1 MTRKR
6 PHSLTMMLALIAT
19 AAVHATE
26 PEWEDDWS
34 DDWGEES
41 TSPWQPLSGFIEA
54 GTGRRLQTDEA
65 GLGSSTLSQL
75 IARLESG
82 YQGQQ
87 WQATMRLDAG
97 YDDVVDGW
105 LVDVRDLSV
114 STSVGEHTQLKMGRQ
129 VLTWGTGDYLFLN
142 DLFPKDWQAFF
153 SGQEDQY
160 LKAPVNAIKTS
171 WYGNRFNVDLVYM
184 PRFEADNSING
195 ERFSYFDPISGGKVA
210 PGHSPN
216 EPSDDAAAARV
227 FWSTG
232 QTEYA
237 LYGYW
242 GHSGQ
247 PKAID
252 FDSGFP
258 APQYAR
264 LNAYGASL
272 RTTLAGG
279 LFNAETAYHQSLEST
294 SSTQIAPPDQV
305 LLLLGYESELIT
317 NLTGS
322 MQYYLE
328 HTRQYGDYLST
339 QPDPSKATDQNRH
352 LLTLRLGYRAWQD
365 KLQLN
370 LFTFYSPSDRDFYLK
385 PQASYRVDDRWLL
398 SAGLNLMNGRDN
410 HTFFGQLDD
419 NSNAW
424 LRLRYH
430 Y

>member
-1 MTRKR
+1 MIRGLHHWM
-6 PHSLTMMLALIAT
+6 PILLTLF
-19 AAVHATE
+19 AAAPVHAND
-26 PEWEDDWS
+26 PEWEDDWGEE
-34 DDWGEES
+34 WGEEA
-41 TSPWQPLSGFIEA
+41 TSPWQPLSGFVEA
-54 GTGRRLQTDEA
+54 GFGRRLQTDEA
-65 GLGSSTLSQL
+65 GLGSTTLSQL
-75 IARLESG
+75 TARMESG
-82 YQGQQ
+82 YQGEQF
-87 WQATMRLDAG
+87 QASVRLDAG

-105 LVDVRDLSV
+105 LMDVRELSV
-114 STSVGEHTQLKMGRQ
+114 STAIGDNTQLKAGRQ

-153 SGQEDQY
+153 SGQEDEY

-171 WYGNRFNVDLVYM
+171 WYGSRLNADLVYM

-195 ERFSYFDPISGGKVA
+195 ERFSYYDPINGGKVA
-210 PGHSPN
+210 PGYSPN
-216 EPSDDAAAARV
+216 EPSDDAAAARL
-227 FWSTG
+227 FWSSG
-232 QTEYA
+232 QMEYA

-242 GHSGQ
+242 GYSGQ
-247 PKAID
+247 PKAISLG
-252 FDSGFP
+252 SGSP
-258 APQYAR
+258 SPQYAR

-272 RTTLAGG
+272 RTTVGSG
-279 LFNAETAYHQSLEST
+279 LFNVETAYHQSLEAT
-294 SSTQIAPPDQV
+294 SPAHIAPPDQV
-305 LLLLGYESELIT
+305 LLLLGYESELVT

-328 HTRQYGDYLST
+328 HTRNYGDYLAS
-339 QPDPSKATDQNRH
+339 QPDPDKAVDQNRH

-365 KLQLN
+365 KLQLS